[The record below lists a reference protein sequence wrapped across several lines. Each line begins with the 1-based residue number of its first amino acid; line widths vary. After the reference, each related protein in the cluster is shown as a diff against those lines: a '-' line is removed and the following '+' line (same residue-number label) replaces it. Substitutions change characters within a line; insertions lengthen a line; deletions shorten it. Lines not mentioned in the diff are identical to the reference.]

1 MMNLLEKIPHD
12 KLLHFLAGFLS
23 TITLGYFLSWFTALW
38 TGCLIGMTKEAYDA
52 FTARGSLEAWDFVAT
67 ATGSMF
73 ATGIILLS
81 HLL

>member
-1 MMNLLEKIPHD
+1 MMNLLKKIPYD

-52 FTARGSLEAWDFVAT
+52 FTGKGTLETWDFVAT
-67 ATGSMF
+67 ATGSIV
-73 ATGIILLS
+73 ATGVILLS
-81 HLL
+81 LLL

>member
-1 MMNLLEKIPHD
+1 MNLLKKIPYD
-12 KLLHFLAGFLS
+12 KLLYFLAGFLS

-38 TGCLIGMTKEAYDA
+38 TGCLIGMMKEAYDA
-52 FTARGSLEAWDFVAT
+52 FTGRGTLEAWDFVST
-67 ATGSMF
+67 ATGSIV